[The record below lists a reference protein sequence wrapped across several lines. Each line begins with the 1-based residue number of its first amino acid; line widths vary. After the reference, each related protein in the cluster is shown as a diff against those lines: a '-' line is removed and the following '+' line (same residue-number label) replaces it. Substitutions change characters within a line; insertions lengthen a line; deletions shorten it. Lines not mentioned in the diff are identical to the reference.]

1 MAQDGIE
8 DRLTLVRCSGVV
20 VEVGDVV
27 AGLVAVCILP
37 DEARDVTRLLSSIDA

>member
-27 AGLVAVCILP
+27 AGLIAVRILP
-37 DEARDVTRLLSSIDA
+37 DEACDVPRLLSSIDT

>member
-1 MAQDGIE
+1 MTQDGIE

-20 VEVGDVV
+20 VEVSDVM

-37 DEARDVTRLLSSIDA
+37 DEARDVTRLLSSIDT